1 MPDIVG
7 DGDNLGD
14 HIATKGFKQI
24 KGGDIASADAI
35 TLGTDGNTFDI
46 TGTTTVNHFNTT
58 NWAVGSVVVL
68 HFDGALTLTHNA
80 GSLSG
85 AEANILLSGDSNH
98 TTTAGDILTFVL
110 HDSTTWQEIA
120 RNSGT
125 IDAIGDIGDVT
136 ITSASEHQMLLYNGS
151 NWYNNSP
158 DKLIY
163 VCKNATASTIGAG
176 KIVYVSGFHTAS
188 STVEIELADNSSAS
202 TMPAFGF
209 TMESIT
215 AGSTGKVLQQG
226 QLESLNTDGIAEGTV
241 LYVGTSGNW
250 STTKPTGT
258 ALIQN
263 IGKVLRDN
271 ASSGIIHVGGS
282 GRSNDVPNIADG
294 NIWIGNSSAVPTA
307 VTPSGDATIT
317 NAGVI
322 SVSDLTISGET
333 SQDLLYYNGSNWVR
347 LAKGTDGQV
356 LKTDSGSLAWGSG
369 GGGATIVHTYT
380 NTTNTSYLGTASSF
394 GTVGVGDR
402 DIYIKKIDSNNEGVY
417 TKIWK
422 NGSAVEVQI
431 A

>member
-68 HFDGALTLTHNA
+68 HFDGALTITHNA

-85 AEANILLSGDSNH
+85 AQANILLSGDENH

-125 IDAIGDIGDVT
+125 ISAIADVGDVT
-136 ITSASEHQMLLYNGS
+136 ISGIASGEILKWNGSAWINQTLAETGIASSTLNSAQLYVGNGS
-151 NWYNNSP
+151 N
-158 DKLIY
+158 
-163 VCKNATASTIGAG
+163 VATG
-176 KIVYVSGFHTAS
+176 V
-188 STVEIELADNSSAS
+188 
-202 TMPAFGF
+202 
-209 TMESIT
+209 
-215 AGSTGKVLQQG
+215 
-226 QLESLNTDGIAEGTV
+226 
-241 LYVGTSGNW
+241 
-250 STTKPTGT
+250 
-258 ALIQN
+258 AL
-263 IGKVLRDN
+263 
-271 ASSGIIHVGGS
+271 
-282 GRSNDVPNIADG
+282 
-294 NIWIGNSSAVPTA
+294 
-307 VTPSGDATIT
+307 SGDASIT
-317 NAGVI
+317 NAGAI

-333 SQDLLYYNGSNWVR
+333 AQDLLYYNGSNWVR

-394 GTVGVGDR
+394 GNVGVGDR

>member
-85 AEANILLSGDSNH
+85 AQANILLSGDSNH

-125 IDAIGDIGDVT
+125 IDAVGDIGDVT
-136 ITSASEHQMLLYNGS
+136 ISGIASGEILKWNGSAWINQTLGETGIATLTGSETLASKTLTSPVLNTGVSGSAVLDEDNMATNSATQLATQQSIKAYVDAQVATENTIDEMNDTTISGIASGELLKWNGSAWINQTLAEAGITSSTLNSAQLYVGNGS
-151 NWYNNSP
+151 N
-158 DKLIY
+158 
-163 VCKNATASTIGAG
+163 VATG
-176 KIVYVSGFHTAS
+176 V
-188 STVEIELADNSSAS
+188 
-202 TMPAFGF
+202 
-209 TMESIT
+209 
-215 AGSTGKVLQQG
+215 
-226 QLESLNTDGIAEGTV
+226 
-241 LYVGTSGNW
+241 
-250 STTKPTGT
+250 
-258 ALIQN
+258 AL
-263 IGKVLRDN
+263 
-271 ASSGIIHVGGS
+271 
-282 GRSNDVPNIADG
+282 
-294 NIWIGNSSAVPTA
+294 
-307 VTPSGDATIT
+307 SGDASIT
-317 NAGVI
+317 NAGAI

-333 SQDLLYYNGSNWVR
+333 AQDLLYYNGSNWVR
-347 LAKGTDGQV
+347 LAKGSNGEV
-356 LKTDSGSLAWGSG
+356 LKTESGSLAWGSG
-369 GGGATIVHTYT
+369 GGGATTVHTFT
-380 NTTNTSYLGTASSF
+380 NSTNTSYVGTASSF
-394 GTVGVGDR
+394 SNVGVGDR